1 MQFKSFMESLTTEE
15 KTIEVTMKS
24 GHKFTAPIKVTH
36 KDWHIVKHPVSGK
49 QYRVDHKG
57 NTLEEEIEL
66 DEADVQ
72 ARADYKLDKNG
83 RKYHKQIA
91 FRDGSNDEANEKN
104 EVREETEMNEEM
116 TDAQK
121 AERERIVKGMKKN
134 IVGFKAKYGERAKE
148 VMYATATKQA
158 MKEETLEEG
167 AGQHKV
173 LVTVSDPNHPMV
185 SKRKETIMKRVIV
198 SADHKD
204 VAVAKAKKFYQKN
217 GYKVHNA
224 EYHSAQP
231 KSSLK
236 TEEATLE
243 EKKLMPTDMTGKTCE
258 KCKKD
263 KYYEREFHDDMDGVV
278 RCSCGHKV
286 DRWRKNKEKSV
297 AEEVEQIDE
306 RNKENA
312 TRRKMMDASRGAR
325 WKVQNKVSADD
336 VRDWDGKHKTAQAQN
351 KAIGRALRSE
361 EATLDEAQYGV
372 NLGSRPV
379 SGQKEYQ
386 GKEIKSFHPNK
397 EKEAREFADKHGYVV
412 KKNMLPAGNSITHTW
427 DIHKEEVELDEAI
440 KLGSKVKVHA
450 PGKDYHGEVGHV
462 GEIRHGAYK
471 GAPKTYT
478 VDYGDRKSVQLDKK
492 NVKLHK
498 EEVELEEGYD
508 KTSEH
513 HKAARSMAREHGGK
527 ATFHSDGSAHV
538 AFHDKVVGR
547 STVNPKGT
555 LLHTGSE
562 AASRAAKDHGKGK
575 VDGSTVHFKEEFEQI
590 SETPVTKAKQPYRPG
605 SIDPATGKTREAP
618 RGTMAY
624 DKAQR
629 EKKLKEEL
637 EQEAAEVSEGYRGNS
652 EADKPFFDAQDHK
665 KAAEKARKSGDHFS
679 YHKHMSAHHD
689 AMEHWSNNKGR
700 THVANQHA
708 MKADEHEDY
717 AQQARLKKEQFSID
731 EEGNLMSEKLTYAQF
746 MEQLYVTIE
755 EAKDDYWDFKDLK
768 DEPKST
774 TRKVSGTRYGGSA
787 QKDDPEDDEHAKKS
801 SEPAVKRGRGRP
813 AGSKSGANQKV
824 TSGKSYGG
832 IATHSLHLPN
842 SNR

>member
-57 NTLEEEIEL
+57 NTLEEEVELQEEHVVHVDDGSKYGDQPHQKDADHVMAGVKKHNGKFDGHSDKGAYFKFSSKSDAKNFVDHVKRAPHKTVYADLHEEVEL

-121 AERERIVKGMKKN
+121 VERERIVKGMKKN
-134 IVGFKAKYGERAKE
+134 IAGFKAKYGERAKE

-167 AGQHKV
+167 ADQHKV
-173 LVTVSDPNHPMV
+173 VVTVSDPNHTMV
-185 SKRKETIMKRVIV
+185 SQRKEQQMKRVIV
-198 SADHKD
+198 KADNREH
-204 VAVAKAKKFYQKN
+204 AVTKAKEFYKKK
-217 GYKVHNA
+217 GYKVHDA

-236 TEEATLE
+236 T
-243 EKKLMPTDMTGKTCE
+243 
-258 KCKKD
+258 
-263 KYYEREFHDDMDGVV
+263 
-278 RCSCGHKV
+278 
-286 DRWRKNKEKSV
+286 
-297 AEEVEQIDE
+297 
-306 RNKENA
+306 
-312 TRRKMMDASRGAR
+312 
-325 WKVQNKVSADD
+325 
-336 VRDWDGKHKTAQAQN
+336 
-351 KAIGRALRSE
+351 E

-427 DIHKEEVELDEAI
+427 DIHKEEV
-440 KLGSKVKVHA
+440 
-450 PGKDYHGEVGHV
+450 
-462 GEIRHGAYK
+462 
-471 GAPKTYT
+471 
-478 VDYGDRKSVQLDKK
+478 
-492 NVKLHK
+492 
-498 EEVELEEGYD
+498 
-508 KTSEH
+508 
-513 HKAARSMAREHGGK
+513 
-527 ATFHSDGSAHV
+527 
-538 AFHDKVVGR
+538 
-547 STVNPKGT
+547 
-555 LLHTGSE
+555 
-562 AASRAAKDHGKGK
+562 
-575 VDGSTVHFKEEFEQI
+575 EQI

-731 EEGNLMSEKLTYAQF
+731 EEGNLMFEKLTYAQF

>member
-66 DEADVQ
+66 EEADVQ
-72 ARADYKLDKNG
+72 SRADYKLDKNG

-121 AERERIVKGMKKN
+121 TERERIVKGMKKN
-134 IVGFKAKYGERAKE
+134 IAGFKAKYGERAKE

-167 AGQHKV
+167 ADQHKV
-173 LVTVSDPNHPMV
+173 VVTVSDPNHTMV
-185 SKRKETIMKRVIV
+185 SQRKEQQMKRVIV
-198 SADHKD
+198 KADNREH
-204 VAVAKAKKFYQKN
+204 AVTKAKEFYKKK
-217 GYKVHNA
+217 GYKVHDA

-236 TEEATLE
+236 TEEATLDE
-243 EKKLMPTDMTGKTCE
+243 EQLE
-258 KCKKD
+258 
-263 KYYEREFHDDMDGVV
+263 
-278 RCSCGHKV
+278 
-286 DRWRKNKEKSV
+286 
-297 AEEVEQIDE
+297 E

-427 DIHKEEVELDEAI
+427 DIHKEEVEQIDELQKSTLASYA
-440 KLGSKVKVHA
+440 KKANASQKAAGDKMDSHHRL
-450 PGKDYHGEVGHV
+450 
-462 GEIRHGAYK
+462 
-471 GAPKTYT
+471 
-478 VDYGDRKSVQLDKK
+478 YGDGNSKEFDKAQATHHK
-492 NVKLHK
+492 RAMGLGKLSK
-498 EEVELEEGYD
+498 RGVNPFQEEV
-508 KTSEH
+508 
-513 HKAARSMAREHGGK
+513 
-527 ATFHSDGSAHV
+527 
-538 AFHDKVVGR
+538 
-547 STVNPKGT
+547 
-555 LLHTGSE
+555 
-562 AASRAAKDHGKGK
+562 
-575 VDGSTVHFKEEFEQI
+575 EQI

-731 EEGNLMSEKLTYAQF
+731 EEGNLMFEKLTYAQF

-787 QKDDPEDDEHAKKS
+787 QKDDPEDDEHSKKS